1 MTHQFE
7 SFSSKQIVCR
17 LCKTNERERVI
28 PKSQKKQKAKR
39 STTPIKP
46 NLSTLARTPPLAQR
60 QPTMTATTNNLL
72 ARTADIFENF
82 FCCASATRAVQ
93 DDATVYTFPELP
105 AAVAEVEDTEREERQ
120 DDDVVCSL
128 KPSSSSS
135 ASTSDKAIIA
145 SVDSFVSSKKSSAGS
160 IVFLDAMEPRIRP
173 VLHFPASASIKTAT
187 TASMSSTVDSSF
199 YSIPTIQGSQT
210 FDSECSLASSS
221 AAQKSISS
229 ATTAKIKTPQ
239 RNTYYY
245 SNKQPP
251 HDHDDNGSDPHS
263 MRHVQTQA
271 LSHHLPT
278 LSATDGYRC

>member
-1 MTHQFE
+1 
-7 SFSSKQIVCR
+7 
-17 LCKTNERERVI
+17 
-28 PKSQKKQKAKR
+28 
-39 STTPIKP
+39 
-46 NLSTLARTPPLAQR
+46 
-60 QPTMTATTNNLL
+60 MTAAANNLL
-72 ARTADIFENF
+72 ALTADIFDNF

-93 DDATVYTFPELP
+93 DDATAYTFPELP
-105 AAVAEVEDTEREERQ
+105 AAVAEDEEEAEREERQ
-120 DDDVVCSL
+120 DDDGGVNV
-128 KPSSSSS
+128 KPSFSA

-221 AAQKSISS
+221 AAQRSISS

-239 RNTYYY
+239 RRTYHY
-245 SNKQPP
+245 SNKQTQHEP
-251 HDHDDNGSDPHS
+251 HDRDDDGSDQHS